1 MEFVPSSGPP
11 TRSFTEDT
19 VLQVQVQVLAVP
31 GITRTLACTVV
42 GVG

>member
-19 VLQVQVQVLAVP
+19 VLQVQVLAVP